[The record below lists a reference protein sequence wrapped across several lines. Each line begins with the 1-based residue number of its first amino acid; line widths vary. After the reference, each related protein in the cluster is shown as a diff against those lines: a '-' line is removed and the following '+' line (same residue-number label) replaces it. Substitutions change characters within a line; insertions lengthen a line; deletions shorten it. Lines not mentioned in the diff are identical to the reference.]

1 MSHPV
6 FARIYARRSV
16 GEARLQEA
24 DRRELVAGLSG
35 RVLEVGC
42 GNGLNFAYYPP
53 TVTEIVGVE
62 PEPYLRRRALLA
74 SSDAAPRVTVV
85 GGRAETVSEAVAG
98 TFDAAVFSL
107 VLCSVADPGVVL
119 RQVKTVLNE
128 GAVVRF
134 YEHVVSDDPR
144 WARRQRFFA
153 PLWSALAGGCRPD
166 RDTLSV
172 ISQEFQMANARAFDF
187 CPGCRIPCG
196 IVAPH
201 VLAEGVFHS
210 D

>member
-1 MSHPV
+1 MSHPI

-16 GEARLQEA
+16 DEARLQET

-35 RVLEVGC
+35 RILEVGC
-42 GNGLNFAYYPP
+42 GNGLNFALYPRQ
-53 TVTEIVGVE
+53 VTEVVGVE
-62 PEPYLRRRALLA
+62 PEPYLRRRAVLA
-74 SSDAAPRVTVV
+74 SSEAQPRVTVV
-85 GGRAETVSEAVAG
+85 GGRAEAVSEVVTG
-98 TFDAAVFSL
+98 EFDAAVFSL
-107 VLCSVADPGVVL
+107 VLCSVADPRAVL
-119 RQVKTVLNE
+119 REAKRVLKP
-128 GAVVRF
+128 GAGVRF

-144 WARRQRFFA
+144 SARLQRLFA
-153 PLWSALAGGCRPD
+153 PLWCRMAGGCRPD

-172 ISQEFQMANARAFDF
+172 INEEFEIANSRAFDF

-201 VLAEGVFHS
+201 VLAEGVFRP

>member
-1 MSHPV
+1 MSHPI

-85 GGRAETVSEAVAG
+85 GGRAETVSEVSPGHSTPPSSRWCSAVWPIRG
-98 TFDAAVFSL
+98 SF
-107 VLCSVADPGVVL
+107 C
-119 RQVKTVLNE
+119 
-128 GAVVRF
+128 
-134 YEHVVSDDPR
+134 
-144 WARRQRFFA
+144 AR
-153 PLWSALAGGCRPD
+153 
-166 RDTLSV
+166 
-172 ISQEFQMANARAFDF
+172 
-187 CPGCRIPCG
+187 
-196 IVAPH
+196 
-201 VLAEGVFHS
+201 
-210 D
+210 